1 MVVEKNY
8 QTFTPMY
15 ERAEPG
21 FPTGPKND
29 FKVKVVSIDNF
40 NEWLKSE
47 GQIADTIK
55 IDVEGYD
62 FRVLQGA
69 RNFLKDDR
77 PLVFVEVHQ
86 RMLKLYNNT
95 IINVYD
101 LVNNELEYNFFNNKL
116 ELVSTKNDFL
126 QLFADSEVNELRL
139 ICSPKEAGNL

>member
-1 MVVEKNY
+1 M
-8 QTFTPMY
+8 
-15 ERAEPG
+15 
-21 FPTGPKND
+21 
-29 FKVKVVSIDNF
+29 VSIDNF

-77 PLVFVEVHQ
+77 PLVFLEVHQ